1 MTNAL
6 TTVWVDSDTD
16 TRPCCWIL
24 WGIFFVTELEF
35 QAQFVM
41 ARFCVLWRVLGYG
54 KLEQLL
60 LLQIV

>member
-6 TTVWVDSDTD
+6 TTVLVDAHND
-16 TRPCCWIL
+16 TRPCYWIL
-24 WGIFFVTELEF
+24 RCGFFVVELEF
-35 QAQFVM
+35 KAQFVM
-41 ARFCVLWRVLGYG
+41 ARFCILWRVLGYG

>member
-1 MTNAL
+1 LPIGQRQWAFLRSQVVEQRPKAFFLVLQKL
-6 TTVWVDSDTD
+6 T
-16 TRPCCWIL
+16 
-24 WGIFFVTELEF
+24 
-35 QAQFVM
+35 QFVM

>member
-1 MTNAL
+1 MA
-6 TTVWVDSDTD
+6 
-16 TRPCCWIL
+16 
-24 WGIFFVTELEF
+24 ELEF
-35 QAQFVM
+35 KAEFVM